1 MLVPCRNCG
10 KEVGENAEVCFNCG
24 TKNPNLQRIREGIIG
39 IGLSII
45 LFTLVVKKDDW
56 FDKDSL
62 FVEWFPIL
70 LIFLCIVYAI
80 WFVFK
85 TITKFFK

>member
-24 TKNPNLQRIREGIIG
+24 TKTPNLQRIREGIICLG
-39 IGLSII
+39 ISVI
-45 LFTLVVKKDDW
+45 LIVLAIKKDDW

-62 FVEWFPIL
+62 SLEWFPIF
-70 LIFLCIVYAI
+70 IIAIGIVIGA
-80 WFVFK
+80 WAVFK
-85 TITKFFK
+85 VINNLFK